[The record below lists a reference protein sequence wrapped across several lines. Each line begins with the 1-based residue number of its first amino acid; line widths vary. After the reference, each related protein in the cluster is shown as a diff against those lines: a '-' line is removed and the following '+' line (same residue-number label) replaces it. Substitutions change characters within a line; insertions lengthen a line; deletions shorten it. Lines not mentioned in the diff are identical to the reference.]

1 MKSSRYALHPLAAT
15 LLLALTPLALH
26 AQIELAQQQKLPPV
40 RQVGPISARS
50 SEPMGAVSTAVPLPG
65 GKVLV
70 NDILNRRVVMF
81 DSTLSKVT
89 VVADSTSATANAYGA
104 RGGGLLPWGGDSAL
118 FVDPASLSM
127 MVINGS
133 GEIGRVMAVPRPNE
147 VGLMVGGPNG
157 RPGFDANGR
166 LVFRGRAVARPGAR
180 GGAGQGQGARG
191 GGAGARGGANIGGM
205 TLMIPEQPDSAPVV
219 RVDLATRMLDTVGE
233 AKIQRADIQVT
244 EGSDGRPNIQVRQ
257 NPIQMVD
264 DWALL
269 SDGSIVF
276 VRGADFSIER
286 VDASGDRTRSGKL
299 PFEWQRLDEEAK
311 VALLDSARLAIER
324 QREEA
329 RRLVNEAGGPMQ
341 FIQGGGAE
349 RVMGGDGPRGGG
361 AGDRGAAAARGGGA
375 APGSSANGAPP
386 QRGAPAQGPAAGQT
400 GFQIP
405 PVNLVP
411 ASELPDYRPPFT
423 AGSSLGDLEGNLWVR
438 TSLPVGE
445 HGPIYYVINTKFEV
459 IDRVQ
464 VPQGRMVAGFG
475 KGGVLYLA
483 FRDLE
488 GNNRLESAKWK

>member
-1 MKSSRYALHPLAAT
+1 MKPLRYPMRPLTVA
-15 LLLALTPLALH
+15 LLLGVTPLALR
-26 AQIELAQQQKLPPV
+26 AQIELAHQQKLPPV
-40 RQVGPISARS
+40 RQIGPITARS
-50 SEPMGAVSTAVPLPG
+50 SEPLGAVSTAVPLPG

-81 DSTLSKVT
+81 DSTLGQVT

-104 RGGGLLPWGGDSAL
+104 RGGGLLQWGGDSAL

-147 VGLMVGGPNG
+147 IGLLVGGPNG
-157 RPGFDANGR
+157 RPGFDHKGR
-166 LVFRGRAVARPGAR
+166 LVYRGQPRPRQQARQAV
-180 GGAGQGQGARG
+180 RG
-191 GGAGARGGANIGGM
+191 GGQRGGGGGGQTVTIGGM
-205 TLMIPEQPDSAPVV
+205 SVQVPELPDSAPVV
-219 RVDLATRMLDTVGE
+219 RVDLATRMLDTVGQF
-233 AKIQRADIQVT
+233 KIQRADIRVT
-244 EGSDGRPNIQVRQ
+244 EGADGRPNMQVRQ
-257 NPIQMVD
+257 NPVQMVD

-269 SDGSIVF
+269 SDGSIAL
-276 VRGADFSIER
+276 VRGHDFSIER
-286 VDASGDRTRSGKL
+286 IDPDGNHTVSGKL

-311 VALLDSARLAIER
+311 VALLDSARVAIEK

-329 RRLVNEAGGPMQ
+329 RRLIG
-341 FIQGGGAE
+341 QGGGPQFVQGGGPGDG
-349 RVMGGDGPRGGG
+349 RVMIMGGG
-361 AGDRGAAAARGGGA
+361 PGGGPGGGGGGGAAARGGAA

-386 QRGAPAQGPAAGQT
+386 QRGAAPAGPT
-400 GFQIP
+400 EFRMP

-423 AGSSLGDLEGNLWVR
+423 AGSSLGDLDGNLWVR

-445 HGPIYYVINTKFEV
+445 HGPIYYVINAKFEV

-475 KGGVLYLA
+475 KGGMLYLA

-488 GNNRLESAKWK
+488 GNNRLESAKWR